1 MKITSTADLGKVIR
15 SKRKK
20 LGYTQAQLSEYTG
33 FSTSFIS
40 DLENGKETAEFGRA
54 LFLLQ
59 LLGLDLM
66 INDRGGRCVRKLQV
80 YIEIEGMQTYV
91 GSISGSSPNDA
102 QFAYS
107 DQYIAAGHPPISIS
121 LPISGEPFSAETTKN
136 FFEGLLPEGFARKCV
151 ANWIHT
157 SEDDYLTILSVLGS
171 ECLGALHVS
180 DNIHDSGDYKSL
192 SIESVK
198 ALAKEGVSKSTEL
211 ITEAHLSLTGASG
224 KVGLYYD
231 PERNMWYQPQGDAPS
246 THIVKQSH
254 VRLSDIVTNEQL
266 SLTAA
271 SKLGISIPESFIIN
285 TGAARDDEIL
295 FATKRYDR
303 VIPKNAAY
311 INGLIRPFRL
321 HQEDFAQALGIPAYE
336 KYENGNKQ
344 YLLKAFQLLRNNVAD
359 PLTDQLKWWDMLI
372 YDYLNCIIGC
382 IRWRMKRKRYM
393 FLCRIRTLL

>member
-1 MKITSTADLGKVIR
+1 MFIHKKTVIFIPYFD
-15 SKRKK
+15 SPFCLINYWQNGGFFLK
-20 LGYTQAQLSEYTG
+20 SE
-33 FSTSFIS
+33 IP
-40 DLENGKETAEFGRA
+40 D
-54 LFLLQ
+54 
-59 LLGLDLM
+59 
-66 INDRGGRCVRKLQV
+66 
-80 YIEIEGMQTYV
+80 
-91 GSISGSSPNDA
+91 
-102 QFAYS
+102 
-107 DQYIAAGHPPISIS
+107 
-121 LPISGEPFSAETTKN
+121 
-136 FFEGLLPEGFARKCV
+136 
-151 ANWIHT
+151 
-157 SEDDYLTILSVLGS
+157 
-171 ECLGALHVS
+171 
-180 DNIHDSGDYKSL
+180 
-192 SIESVK
+192 
-198 ALAKEGVSKSTEL
+198 
-211 ITEAHLSLTGASG
+211 
-224 KVGLYYD
+224 
-231 PERNMWYQPQGDAPS
+231 
-246 THIVKQSH
+246 

-336 KYENGNKQ
+336 KYENGNRQ

-393 FLCRIRTLL
+393 CLCRIRTLL